1 MASNKRDLVCCTD
14 DQRSHKTVRSVL
26 GEYDKEKKKTM
37 GMTQMTVTVIVSV

>member
-26 GEYDKEKKKTM
+26 GEYDKEENH
-37 GMTQMTVTVIVSV
+37 GNEQMTVAVIVSV